1 MFRCI
6 LMHTHFKKKKKDRE
20 VRCVLISSL
29 NTAYTSDCKFKKKP
43 GCDVASES
51 ISIKNWYLIHV
62 QHWTTIEDSFSSH
75 DFSVD
80 CCLNLCSGYLR

>member
-51 ISIKNWYLIHV
+51 ISIKN
-62 QHWTTIEDSFSSH
+62 
-75 DFSVD
+75 
-80 CCLNLCSGYLR
+80 

>member
-6 LMHTHFKKKKKDRE
+6 LMHTHFKKKKDRE

-51 ISIKNWYLIHV
+51 ISIKN
-62 QHWTTIEDSFSSH
+62 
-75 DFSVD
+75 
-80 CCLNLCSGYLR
+80 